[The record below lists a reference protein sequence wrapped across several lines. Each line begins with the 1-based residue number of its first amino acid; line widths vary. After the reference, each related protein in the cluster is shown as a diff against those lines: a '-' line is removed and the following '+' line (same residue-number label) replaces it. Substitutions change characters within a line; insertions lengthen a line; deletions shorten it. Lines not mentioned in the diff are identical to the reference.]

1 MTIHSRLKQK
11 MSNSPVLGYYNPEEE
26 LVLQVDSPE
35 KGLGAV
41 LLQEGKPLEYASRNL
56 RTNERKWSQLE
67 KETLAIVF
75 GLEKFDQ
82 YTYGRK
88 VIIHNDHKPLEQ
100 ILSKPLSQATRRVQ
114 SLMMR
119 IFRYDYEFVWTK
131 GEKLYLA
138 DTLSRAYLEVQG
150 NEPDTRICTFEKQ
163 DIPDERIQE
172 IQEATKMMNSHKF
185 VFITFEMV
193 GLTTNMKC

>member
-1 MTIHSRLKQK
+1 

-26 LVLQVDSPE
+26 LVLQVDSSE
-35 KGLGAV
+35 KGLGAE

-88 VIIHNDHKPLEQ
+88 SYHTQRPQTIGTNTVQAFESSNKKSAVVNDAHIQ
-100 ILSKPLSQATRRVQ
+100 IRL
-114 SLMMR
+114 
-119 IFRYDYEFVWTK
+119 
-131 GEKLYLA
+131 
-138 DTLSRAYLEVQG
+138 
-150 NEPDTRICTFEKQ
+150 
-163 DIPDERIQE
+163 
-172 IQEATKMMNSHKF
+172 
-185 VFITFEMV
+185 
-193 GLTTNMKC
+193 

>member
-1 MTIHSRLKQK
+1 MNVPEDVTEVRRLCGMVQYLARYMPNLADDLEPIHQLTRKDVEFNWSKECDDAFKRLKQK

-26 LVLQVDSPE
+26 LVLQVDSSE

-41 LLQEGKPLEYASRNL
+41 LLQEGKPLEYPSRNL

-100 ILSKPLSQATRRVQ
+100 ILSKPLS
-114 SLMMR
+114 
-119 IFRYDYEFVWTK
+119 
-131 GEKLYLA
+131 
-138 DTLSRAYLEVQG
+138 
-150 NEPDTRICTFEKQ
+150 
-163 DIPDERIQE
+163 
-172 IQEATKMMNSHKF
+172 
-185 VFITFEMV
+185 
-193 GLTTNMKC
+193 